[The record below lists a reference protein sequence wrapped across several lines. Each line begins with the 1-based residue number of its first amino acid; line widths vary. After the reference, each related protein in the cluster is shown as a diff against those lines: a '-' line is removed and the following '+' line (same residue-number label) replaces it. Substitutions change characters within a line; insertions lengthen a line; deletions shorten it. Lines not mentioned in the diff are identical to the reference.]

1 MGNDPATL
9 EALLLDCARQWP
21 EYEWDIRAGM
31 VVARHEGV
39 VFASLGPVHGGWRA
53 KAAGYDSSG
62 RWVNES
68 GVRRVAPLDAM
79 EGALMHIRPDRP
91 QQLPQEV
98 PPIDPPGCWMALL
111 VAMSIGFGAL
121 CVGWLTGGAQ

>member
-39 VFASLGPVHGGWRA
+39 VFASLTPVRGGWRA
-53 KAAGYDSSG
+53 KAAGYDNSG
-62 RWVNES
+62 RWINEG
-68 GVRRVAPLDAM
+68 GVCRVTPLDAM
-79 EGALMHIRPDRP
+79 GSALIHIRPDRP
-91 QQLPQEV
+91 QLPQEV

-111 VAMSIGFGAL
+111 VAMSIGLGAL